1 MSPNHPNNYPNNY
14 NKVFFFLITFVL
26 KNYVKVI
33 TLQTWQL
40 QSGQEFTLTFDS
52 FDIWRC
58 IKDGENQSLSNYCD
72 CDYVEISD
80 GSSNQRYCG
89 PDSYGD
95 YYTGN
100 GDNFTSIPGPFTF
113 TGTIT
118 VKFISDEHGSDSDVS
133 TGFLAVVC
141 CSVIVTDLTTTG
153 RLTNTMKL

>member
-58 IKDGENQSLSNYCD
+58 IKDGENQLKKCSLQFFD
-72 CDYVEISD
+72 FWFILI
-80 GSSNQRYCG
+80 
-89 PDSYGD
+89 YGQ
-95 YYTGN
+95 
-100 GDNFTSIPGPFTF
+100 
-113 TGTIT
+113 
-118 VKFISDEHGSDSDVS
+118 
-133 TGFLAVVC
+133 
-141 CSVIVTDLTTTG
+141 
-153 RLTNTMKL
+153 